1 MIKLLFRRL
10 YFLIFV
16 FIRIS
21 FLDIRFIFLL
31 LSLAL
36 SIYGF
41 SGLEYKILGNGFW
54 LDSISMNLILLT
66 ILVTV
71 LIIIASHSVFKI
83 SLNRREFYFL
93 VISLFIILLLR
104 FSVSNYLQYYFFFE
118 ASLIPTLLI
127 ILGWGYQPERLQAG
141 LYFLFYT
148 LFISLPLLLC
158 IIYSLQILSTLEIV
172 FSINNDILL
181 SNFSLYFRLFLI
193 FAFLV
198 KMPIYFTHLWLPKA
212 HVEAPVAGSIILAG
226 VLLKLGGYGIA
237 RVMRLII
244 FSVSKIRRYFIGL
257 SLVGIICVGFMCC
270 RLNDIKALVAYS
282 SVAHMALVIR
292 GLFRYFIWGF
302 AGILIL
308 IISHGVASS
317 GLFCIVNIY
326 YERIS
331 SRSIYL
337 NKGLIVFLPIY
348 SLFIFMLRAAN
359 IAAPPTINLMSEVIL
374 ITSILGIRSLILI
387 IFPLGSFIGA
397 AYSLFIFSY
406 TQHGRVYNRVNS
418 FYTFSY
424 REIYLLFIH
433 VFIVYIVILK
443 SDYLFSFYSNSLN

>member
-16 FIRIS
+16 FIRIF

-31 LSLAL
+31 LSLVL
-36 SIYGF
+36 LIYEF
-41 SGLEYKILGNGFW
+41 SGLENKILGNGFW
-54 LDSISMNLILLT
+54 LDSMSMNLILLT

-71 LIIIASHSVFKI
+71 LILIARHSVFKI

-104 FSVSNYLQYYFFFE
+104 FSVSNYLQYFFYFE

-158 IIYSLQILSTLEIV
+158 IIYSLQILSTLEII

-181 SNFSLYFRLFLI
+181 SNFSLYFSFFLI

-198 KMPIYFTHLWLPKA
+198 KMPIYFTHLWLSKA

-226 VLLKLGGYGIA
+226 VLLKLGGYEIA
-237 RVMRLII
+237 RVIRLII

-302 AGILIL
+302 TGILIL
-308 IISHGVASS
+308 MISHGIASS

-359 IAAPPTINLMSEVIL
+359 IAAPPTISLMSEVIL
-374 ITSILGIRSLILI
+374 ITSILGVRSLILI

-397 AYSLFIFSY
+397 DSLFMFSY